1 MKKQIN
7 QVYQFKITL
16 IGSKPPIW
24 RKITVPGNYRFW
36 DLHVAIQ
43 DAMGWED
50 CHLHMFNMYSL
61 RTKRN
66 VQIGIP
72 EANEYLKSTGEFIR
86 DFFSLQNPAATYVYD
101 FGDDWRHKLTLEK
114 VTPEKED
121 VTYPLC
127 SGGKNACPPEDCG
140 GLPGYYGYLEILSN
154 PENEGYQEVLEWL
167 GEDFDPEEFE
177 PEDVEFD
184 DPHERQ
190 KLAGL

>member
-1 MKKQIN
+1 MRKQIN

-50 CHLHMFNMYSL
+50 CHLHEFIMYSP

-72 EANEYLKSTGEFIR
+72 EDNEYLKSTGEFIR

-121 VTYPLC
+121 VDYPLC
-127 SGGKNACPPEDCG
+127 NGGKNACPPEDCG
-140 GLPGYYGYLEILSN
+140 GLPGYYGYLEILQN
-154 PENEGYQEVLEWL
+154 PDNEGYEDVLEWL
-167 GEDFDPEEFE
+167 GEDFDPAEFD
-177 PEDVEFD
+177 PETVEFD
-184 DPHERQ
+184 DPLERQ
-190 KLAGL
+190 KLAGI